1 MCLFL
6 LSFSLY
12 FTINGFF
19 FSDET
24 MHKIYEDN
32 GNYNIIYQ
40 LSHIFYSSIVPAV
53 INMLLKHLSLS
64 ENIILEIKEEKNI
77 NIVRNNTNNIKN
89 RLVIKF
95 IIFFILNFILLL
107 FFWYFIACFCG
118 VYINTQMILFKDTFI
133 SFGISMLYPFLFYL
147 LPGIFRISSLRANK
161 KDKECFY
168 NIGYIISLV

>member
-40 LSHIFYSSIVPAV
+40 LSHIFYSSIVPAI

-77 NIVRNNTNNIKN
+77 NIMRNNTKNIKN
-89 RLVIKF
+89 RLLIKF

-107 FFWYFIACFCG
+107 FFG
-118 VYINTQMILFKDTFI
+118 IL
-133 SFGISMLYPFLFYL
+133 
-147 LPGIFRISSLRANK
+147 
-161 KDKECFY
+161 
-168 NIGYIISLV
+168 